1 MVTVIVLF
9 LIGLFV
15 GNEIQEYRLWKLRK
29 EEEQLNHDLELIN
42 MTLDTVEKY
51 LRESLEQ
58 EEQLDKLISD
68 SDKFLK
74 EHGIEVDY
82 SDIDDIE

>member
-9 LIGLFV
+9 LLGLFV

-42 MTLDTVEKY
+42 TVFDTIEKH
-51 LRESLEQ
+51 LRESFEQ
-58 EEQLDKLISD
+58 EEQLDKLVSD
-68 SDKFLK
+68 SDKFFE

-82 SDIDDIE
+82 SDIE

>member
-42 MTLDTVEKY
+42 DVFDQIEKH
-51 LRESLEQ
+51 LQESLEQ
-58 EEQLDKLISD
+58 EEQLAKLVSD

-74 EHGIEVDY
+74 EHGIEVDD
-82 SDIDDIE
+82 SDIE

>member
-9 LIGLFV
+9 LIGLFI
-15 GNEIQEYRLWKLRK
+15 GSGIQKYRLWKLRK

-42 MTLDTVEKY
+42 TVLDTIEKY
-51 LRESLEQ
+51 LQESLEQ
-58 EEQLDKLISD
+58 DEQLDKLISD

-82 SDIDDIE
+82 SDTE

>member
-1 MVTVIVLF
+1 MVTIIVLF

-42 MTLDTVEKY
+42 TVFDTIEKY
-51 LRESLEQ
+51 LRESFEQ
-58 EEQLDKLISD
+58 EEQLDKLVSD
-68 SDKFLK
+68 SDKFFE
-74 EHGIEVDY
+74 EHDIEVDY
-82 SDIDDIE
+82 SDIE

>member
-42 MTLDTVEKY
+42 TVFDTIEKH
-51 LRESLEQ
+51 LQESLEQ

-68 SDKFLK
+68 SDKFFE
-74 EHGIEVDY
+74 EHDIEVDY
-82 SDIDDIE
+82 SDIE